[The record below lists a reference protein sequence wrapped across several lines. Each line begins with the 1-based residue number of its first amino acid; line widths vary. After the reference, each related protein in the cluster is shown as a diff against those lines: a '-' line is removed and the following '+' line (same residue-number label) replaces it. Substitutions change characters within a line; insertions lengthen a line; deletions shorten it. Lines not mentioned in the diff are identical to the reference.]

1 MYFLKGIA
9 EIQHLDF
16 TCDNQ
21 LELEFMKY
29 HVVRKNNNLHAGGHS
44 HILDHTAHK
53 YYWQ

>member
-1 MYFLKGIA
+1 MYFLKGIV
-9 EIQHLDF
+9 EIQHLDV
-16 TCDNQ
+16 TRNNQ
-21 LELEFMKY
+21 SEFMKY